1 MLKTIARI
9 LVILLVAALVAGGL
23 YALVQNTGAS
33 NPGFAARNRSFAPQT
48 GANGAQQA
56 GGFRERDREGGASLG
71 RGLGGILI
79 SLLQIGVIAFIVVQV
94 RNVLSRSRRSN
105 LSEPT

>member
-9 LVILLVAALVAGGL
+9 LIILLVAALVAGGL
-23 YALVQNTGAS
+23 YALIQNTGA
-33 NPGFAARNRSFAPQT
+33 NTPGFTERSRSFAPQT
-48 GANGAQQA
+48 GASGSQQP
-56 GGFRERDREGGASLG
+56 GGFREHDREGGASLG

-79 SLLQIGVIAFIVVQV
+79 SLLQIGVIVFIVVQA
-94 RNVLSRSRRSN
+94 RNVLSVSRRSK